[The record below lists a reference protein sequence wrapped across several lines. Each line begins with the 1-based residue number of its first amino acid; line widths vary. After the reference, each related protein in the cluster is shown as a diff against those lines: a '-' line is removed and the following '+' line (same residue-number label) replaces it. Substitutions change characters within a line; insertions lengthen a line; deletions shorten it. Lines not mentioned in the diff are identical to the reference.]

1 MLSSLKGYCTRELSQ
16 KKEDNFSKSLILLVR
31 IQLSENT
38 LLIIWLRP
46 KCLCCWLLS
55 YLDLLHNQ

>member
-1 MLSSLKGYCTRELSQ
+1 MLSSLQGYCTRELSQ

-38 LLIIWLRP
+38 LLIIWL
-46 KCLCCWLLS
+46 
-55 YLDLLHNQ
+55 